1 MLAKA
6 RRTSGPTR
14 RAIVLVA
21 IAATVMTLEVAHED
35 LYPSFNGEEYVGAGV
50 ITLVVVAMALAIL
63 RYGLYEIDIVV
74 RRTVVYGGLTLVLGA
89 AYVAAVVAASGA
101 RRQPHARSRAGGG
114 ARGAAL
120 RAGAGTP
127 AADERPLALRRARRS
142 LRRHLERRRAA
153 RRERSRARPADARR
167 DGRAD
172 LATLLRGDRARAR
185 RRPRGGR
192 RARRRCAASP

>member
-1 MLAKA
+1 MLESGRPLNPLGWAALDREFERLGNWTVYLLVACTLLGIVSMLAKA
-6 RRTSGPTR
+6 RRTSGQTR

-89 AYVAAVVAASGA
+89 AYVAAVVAATALGGSRTVGA
-101 RRQPHARSRAGGG
+101 VP
-114 ARGAAL
+114 AAVL
-120 RAGAGTP
+120 VALLFAPGAGTS
-127 AADERPLALRRARRS
+127 AADERPLALRRA
-142 LRRHLERRRAA
+142 
-153 RRERSRARPADARR
+153 
-167 DGRAD
+167 
-172 LATLLRGDRARAR
+172 
-185 RRPRGGR
+185 
-192 RARRRCAASP
+192 